1 MYVCK
6 LLLIMMPCVIIHCT
20 LYMCKNVHENG
31 LYMAY
36 SDCTYTYMYI
46 NVNINWFMII
56 AQLSSNGAHFNEL
69 NCQTQASTMTSTLR
83 CRNARASSMVATCDG
98 KATVTHIRC
107 STVDART
114 QNCVPCRDLLVRGS
128 ANVTRV
134 WFPHEFSQLQLP
146 MFV

>member
-1 MYVCK
+1 
-6 LLLIMMPCVIIHCT
+6 
-20 LYMCKNVHENG
+20 
-31 LYMAY
+31 
-36 SDCTYTYMYI
+36 
-46 NVNINWFMII
+46 MII

-114 QNCVPCRDLLVRGS
+114 QNCAPWMHLLPSGM
-128 ANVTRV
+128 AAVTRV
-134 WFPHEFSQLQLP
+134 VFDSQFNQLQSPTLVYP
-146 MFV
+146 SMKRR